1 MHMASAPDGRVT
13 TEVVGHVLA
22 MGLDR
27 VEKRNAVTPGM
38 LSQLSDA
45 YARLDA
51 DPSLFVGLLHA
62 HGDHFSAGI
71 DLPQVAERR
80 RQGHPLWDLGSGIDP
95 FGLLGPPCRKP
106 VVIALH
112 GICFTVA
119 VELMLACDIV
129 IAADDCRF
137 AQMEVARGIMPSRG
151 ATVRL
156 VRQIGWSAAMDLLL
170 TGKEFSA
177 QHALALGLVQDVVPS
192 GTQFDRALE
201 VAQSVAR
208 QAPLAVQAVLAN
220 ARAALGE
227 DAHTAWRNVEALQAR
242 LYATEDAQEGIL
254 SFQQKR
260 TARFTGR

>member
-1 MHMASAPDGRVT
+1 MASAPDGRVT
-13 TEVVGHVLA
+13 TEVMGHVLA

-27 VEKRNAVTPGM
+27 VEKRNAVTSGM
-38 LSQLSDA
+38 LSQLSGA
-45 YARLDA
+45 YARLDM

-62 HGDHFSAGI
+62 YGDHFSAGI

-80 RQGHPLWDLGSGIDP
+80 RQGLPLWNLGAGMDP
-95 FGLLGPPCRKP
+95 FGLQGPSCRKP
-106 VVIALH
+106 IVIALQ

-137 AQMEVARGIMPSRG
+137 AQMEVARGIMPSQG

-156 VRQIGWSAAMDLLL
+156 AHRVGWSAAMDLLL

-177 QHALALGLVQDVVPS
+177 RKALDLGLVQEVVPA
-192 GTQFDRALE
+192 GTQYERALE
-201 VAQSVAR
+201 VAQSVAL

-220 ARAALGE
+220 ARAALGT
-227 DAHTAWRNVEALQAR
+227 DAHTAWREVEALQAR
-242 LYATEDAQEGIL
+242 LYASADAQEGL
-254 SFQQKR
+254 LAFKEKR
-260 TARFTGR
+260 AARFQGR